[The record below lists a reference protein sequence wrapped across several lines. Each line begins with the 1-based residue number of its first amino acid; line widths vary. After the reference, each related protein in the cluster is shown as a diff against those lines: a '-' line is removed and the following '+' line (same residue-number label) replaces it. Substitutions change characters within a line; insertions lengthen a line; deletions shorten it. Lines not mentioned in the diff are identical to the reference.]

1 MAGSLAQ
8 KSILNALYVS
18 GATKWSRHGGLG
30 AILTLHRVNGAA
42 SRSGF
47 APNAHLTVSP
57 VFLDRLLAQLGQ
69 TFDLVS
75 LDEAARRIE
84 TANDGGRERRFVA
97 ITLDDGYRDNLVNA
111 VPVFRRH
118 NAPYTIFVAPGLVEG
133 QATLWW
139 EDLEA
144 VVAGRERIAMHS
156 PAGKVDFDLSSPS
169 RKRAAYGELLDFFTS
184 KVDEPTQR
192 RMVAELAWQA
202 GIDTKAHL
210 EESIMDWR
218 ELARLA
224 ADPLCT
230 IGAHTIHHYAVA
242 RLDPAQASAEM
253 TESARIVQMET
264 GKAPRHF
271 AYPYGYPAAAGARDF
286 AIARECGFTT
296 AVTTRVGVL
305 HPGHMEHMHALPR
318 ISVNGRFQSVR
329 HVETLLSGL
338 PSLMVNRGRALN
350 VA

>member
-1 MAGSLAQ
+1 MPGSLAH
-8 KSILNALYVS
+8 KTILNALYVS

-30 AILTLHRVNGAA
+30 AILTLHRVNGSAP
-42 SRSGF
+42 RSGF

-57 VFLDRLLAQLGQ
+57 TFLDRILEQLAG
-69 TFDLVS
+69 TFDFVS
-75 LDEAARRIE
+75 LDEAARRIR
-84 TANDGGRERRFVA
+84 TSNDGGRERRFIA

-118 NAPYTIFVAPGLVEG
+118 NAPYTIFIAPGLVEG

-144 VVAGRERIAMHS
+144 IIAAREGIVMHS
-156 PAGKVDFDLSSPS
+156 PSGKVEFDLSSPS
-169 RKRAAYGELLDFFTS
+169 RKRAAYGELLDFFTT

-202 GIDTKAHL
+202 GVDIKAHL
-210 EESIMDWR
+210 GESIMDWR
-218 ELARLA
+218 EIAQLAT
-224 ADPLCT
+224 DPLCS

-242 RLDPAQASAEM
+242 RLDPAQARAEM

-271 AYPYGYPAAAGARDF
+271 AYPYGYAAAAGPRDF
-286 AIARECGFTT
+286 AIARECGFVT

-305 HPGHMEHMHALPR
+305 HPGHAGHMHALPR
-318 ISVNGRFQSVR
+318 ISVSGRFQSVR
-329 HVETLLSGL
+329 HVETLLCGL